1 MCIDFLAVMCAILE
15 VKNLCCGG
23 EKNGKCICA
32 N

>member
-1 MCIDFLAVMCAILE
+1 MCIDFGAVMCAILS
-15 VKNLCCGG
+15 VKNLFCGG

>member
-1 MCIDFLAVMCAILE
+1 MCIDFLAAMCAILR

-23 EKNGKCICA
+23 ESNGKCICA